1 MDFINTYWE
10 YISIGVLVYFLPTLI
25 SLFNKKSKSFGI
37 FLINLFTGWTVIMW
51 ISLFFESFR
60 DPSISRTGGGY
71 QDDGDDGD
79 NESNSNYSED
89 RISNHSSGQKLS
101 NSQSRNPDQK
111 ISNSQSNKFDELETI
126 EIQGQQN
133 GGNWRTLHSSTQKI
147 TNNSSLDQTIS
158 RQINSVENI
167 ISKQSGFT
175 GKVRARGKKTGTI
188 YDINM

>member
-1 MDFINTYWE
+1 MNFINTYWE
-10 YISIGVLVYFLPTLI
+10 YISIGVVVYFLPTLI
-25 SLFNKKSKSFGI
+25 SLFNKKSKSFRM

-51 ISLFFESFR
+51 ISLLFESFR

-71 QDDGDDGD
+71 QDEGDDEYVE
-79 NESNSNYSED
+79 ESGSGSSED
-89 RISNHSSGQKLS
+89 RTSGNSSS
-101 NSQSRNPDQK
+101 QK
-111 ISNSQSNKFDELETI
+111 ISTSQSKNFDEMETI
-126 EIQGQQN
+126 EIQGQQK

-147 TNNSSLDQTIS
+147 TNNNSLDQTIS
-158 RQINSVENI
+158 RQMNSVENI